1 LSIPSADEYFDRIH
15 RIMSVLDGENIKI
28 ISAMKKFG
36 PRNLQHIS
44 RKSKVPYPTVYTRVN
59 KLESETLLR
68 TWVYPNFSKIG
79 MARAVLLVT
88 PAHGREL
95 LAREALKIPGYWTRV
110 IRCSGECNGYYSV
123 HALPVEHRQD
133 FENYVEQLVTS
144 GLVTDYKILW
154 LGEFTSNIPNFEY
167 FDTKKKTWKFNW
179 PLWLKMF
186 VDQAPTPKL
195 EQVESQKTSFDKND
209 LLILKELNKDARTK
223 LSEFAKLIGITLPAA
238 KYRFDNLVRKGL
250 VNDWVISILPYPPET
265 SDLLEVRLD
274 FKDEGLLAANEKV
287 LSRLPFVLDWSRVRA
302 SNSITTRVFLQ
313 RNEVNNLI
321 TLLSA
326 LVRRNVL
333 ERFSMLLL
341 DPMTIECQTF
351 SYEYFSDESGWRYDN
366 RDYIGSLRKLVANFQ
381 KQELQTPAFAQAELM
396 EILI

>member
-1 LSIPSADEYFDRIH
+1 LSIPSADEVFDNIH

-59 KLESETLLR
+59 KLESEKLLA
-68 TWVYPNFSKIG
+68 TWVYPNYSKIG
-79 MARAVLLVT
+79 MARAILLVT

-95 LAREALKIPGYWTRV
+95 LAREALKIPGYWIRV
-110 IRCSGECNGYYSV
+110 IRCSGECNGFYSV
-123 HALPVEHRQD
+123 HAVPTDYKQD
-133 FENYVEQLVTS
+133 FEHYAEQLVTS
-144 GLVTDYKILW
+144 GLVSDYKILW

-167 FDTKKKTWKFNW
+167 FDSKKKAWKFNW

-186 VDQAPTPKL
+186 VDQAPSPKL
-195 EQVESQKTSFDKND
+195 EQAESQKTSFDKND

-250 VNDWVISILPYPPET
+250 VNDWVINILPYPPET
-265 SDLLEVRLD
+265 SDLIEVRLD
-274 FKDEGLLAANEKV
+274 FRDENLLVANEKI
-287 LSRLPFVLDWSRVRA
+287 LYRLPFVLDWSRVRA
-302 SNSITTRVFLQ
+302 SNSITTRMFLQ
-313 RNEVNNLI
+313 RSEVNNLI

-333 ERFSMLLL
+333 ERFSMLTL

-351 SYEYFSDESGWRYDN
+351 SYEYFTDGSGWRYDN
-366 RDYIGSLRKLVANFQ
+366 REYISTLRKLVASFE
-381 KQELQTPAFAQAELM
+381 KQELQAPAFTQIGPM
-396 EILI
+396 QTLI

>member
-1 LSIPSADEYFDRIH
+1 MSIPSADEWFDKIH
-15 RIMSVLDGENIKI
+15 RIMSVLDVENIKI
-28 ISAMKKFG
+28 ISVMKKFG

-59 KLESETLLR
+59 KLESEGLLH
-68 TWVYPNFSKIG
+68 TWIYPNYSKIG
-79 MARAVLLVT
+79 MSRAILLVT

-95 LAREALKIPGYWTRV
+95 LVQEALKIPGYWIRV
-110 IRCSGECNGYYSV
+110 IRCSGECNGYYSI
-123 HALPVEHRQD
+123 HAIPAEHRQD
-133 FENYVEQLVTS
+133 FEHYAEQLVTT
-144 GLVTDYKILW
+144 GLVSDYKILW

-167 FDTKKKTWKFNW
+167 FDSKKNTWKFNW
-179 PLWLKMF
+179 PSWLKMF
-186 VDQAPTPKL
+186 ADQAPSPKL
-195 EQVESQKTSFDKND
+195 ELVDSQKTSFDKND

-223 LSEFAKLIGITLPAA
+223 LSEFAKLIGITLPTA

-250 VNDWVISILPYPPET
+250 VNDWVINVLPYPPET
-265 SDLLEVRLD
+265 SDLIEVRLD
-274 FKDEGLLAANEKV
+274 FKDESLLVANEKI
-287 LSRLPFVLDWSRVRA
+287 LHLLPFVLDWSRVRA

-326 LVRRNVL
+326 LVRRNIL

-351 SYEYFSDESGWRYDN
+351 SYEYFADGSGWHYDN
-366 RDYIGSLRKLVANFQ
+366 REYISTLRKLVASFQ
-381 KQELQTPAFAQAELM
+381 KQEFVVPTFKDTWSLRTV
-396 EILI
+396 I